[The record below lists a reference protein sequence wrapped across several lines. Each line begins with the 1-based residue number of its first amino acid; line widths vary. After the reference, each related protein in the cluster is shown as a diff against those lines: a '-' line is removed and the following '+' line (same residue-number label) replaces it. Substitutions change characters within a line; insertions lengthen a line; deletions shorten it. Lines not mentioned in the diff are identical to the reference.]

1 MSADELIKLEATM
14 QQNMVLV
21 GFKIHERQRQM
32 KDEVNSLIN
41 AQAVLGYVLAGR
53 KTVKECIMSCF
64 TTPAILE
71 MPGHYLW
78 RVHESFEFY
87 LSDDNSDVISVPAGF
102 VTDLATVPCI
112 FWSVMPPDGKYAKAA
127 IIHDYLYDNALRTKK
142 EANLIFLDGM
152 PCLARRSG
160 NGLRCIWRSG
170 DLAGECMGKNVNTV
184 NDLPQMTRLN
194 GWKHGNS
201 TA

>member
-1 MSADELIKLEATM
+1 MSADELIKLEAAM

-32 KDEVNSLIN
+32 KDEVNSLTN

-53 KTVKECIMSCF
+53 KIVKECIMSCF

-152 PCLARRSG
+152 TVPGAPKWKRIEMYLAVR
-160 NGLRCIWRSG
+160 
-170 DLAGECMGKNVNTV
+170 
-184 NDLPQMTRLN
+184 
-194 GWKHGNS
+194 
-201 TA
+201 